1 MLHVNPNLFRDEMV
15 QGPCAHLHLHETST
29 VVLDRLNV
37 IIDRLNVI
45 SSESDSVCIL
55 PPRSPDAKVC
65 FQGDLLAVIFE
76 VRSGRN

>member
-1 MLHVNPNLFRDEMV
+1 MV

-45 SSESDSVCIL
+45 GSGSVHPRLSEVY
-55 PPRSPDAKVC
+55 PTTT
-65 FQGDLLAVIFE
+65 
-76 VRSGRN
+76 